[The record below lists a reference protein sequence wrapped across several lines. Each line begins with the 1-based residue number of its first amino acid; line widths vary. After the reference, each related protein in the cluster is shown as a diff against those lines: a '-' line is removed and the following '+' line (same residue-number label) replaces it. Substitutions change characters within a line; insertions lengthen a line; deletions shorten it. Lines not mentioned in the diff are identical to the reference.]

1 MLKPWMIVLIVVAVL
16 LIAAIVA
23 LYIVGNKMQKKQ
35 EAAEAN
41 MMVGAQ
47 TISMLIIDKKRMPLK
62 EAGFPQIV
70 VDQTPKYLRRSK
82 VPVIKAKIGPQVR
95 TLMCDAKIF
104 DSVPVKKE
112 VKAVIN
118 GIYVIS
124 VKGLHGPLE
133 APKEKQGFWKR
144 LMKKAQKTVD
154 ENKKETVAKKKK

>member
-1 MLKPWMIVLIVVAVL
+1 MNWWQITLIVVAVV
-16 LIAAIVA
+16 LIAGIVA

-47 TISMLIIDKKRMPLK
+47 TISMLIIDKKKMPLK
-62 EAGFPQIV
+62 DAGFPQV
-70 VDQTPKYLRRSK
+70 VLDQTPKYLRRSK

-95 TLMCDAKIF
+95 TLMCDAKIY

-133 APKEKQGFWKR
+133 APQEKQGFWKR

-154 ENKKETVAKKKK
+154 ESKKETNSKKKK

>member
-1 MLKPWMIVLIVVAVL
+1 MPTWGIVLIVIAVI
-16 LIAAIVA
+16 LIAAIIA

-47 TISMLIIDKKRMPLK
+47 TISMLIIDKKRLPLK
-62 EAGFPQIV
+62 DAGFPQVV

-133 APKEKQGFWKR
+133 TPQEKQGFWKR

-154 ENKKETVAKKKK
+154 ENKKETNSKKKK